1 MVIINFWNIRGASLD
16 YPLAEIGIVYGW
28 VRILVSITV
37 IRCDMIEMASC
48 TMHNRGELVMA
59 NPLLELKTLG
69 QSVWYDNVDR
79 AQLVSGQFKRM
90 LEEDGVVGVTANP
103 TIFEK
108 SISSGHAYDDQISQL
123 INEGKSTSDIYEAVV
138 IQDIRTVAD
147 LLRPIYDNT
156 VGQDGYV
163 SLEVS
168 PDLALDTEGTIAEAR
183 RLWQMVDRPN
193 LMIKIPATPEGI
205 PAIYETLRSGIN
217 VNVTLIFSIEVY
229 RQVADAYQR
238 ALEDRKAQG
247 KDIRALA
254 SVASFFVSRVDT
266 LVDKLLDI
274 KIKASNDPTE
284 QQKLKSL
291 QGKAAIANA
300 RLVFQDFK
308 QIFSTSRFET
318 LRRAGAH
325 VQRPLWASTS
335 TKNPAYRDILY
346 AEELIG
352 PNTVDTMPLDTIN
365 NFRDHGCTRCSID
378 EDLEGA
384 KQTLDELEKL
394 GIHYNQVTQQ
404 LLDEGVQK
412 FADSFHQL
420 FAGIESK
427 KNAIKERQTAH

>member
-1 MVIINFWNIRGASLD
+1 M
-16 YPLAEIGIVYGW
+16 
-28 VRILVSITV
+28 T
-37 IRCDMIEMASC
+37 
-48 TMHNRGELVMA
+48 

-69 QSVWYDNVDR
+69 QSVWYDNIDR
-79 AQLVSGQFKRM
+79 AQLVSGQFKRLM
-90 LEEDGVVGVTANP
+90 DEDGVVGVTANP

-108 SISSGHAYDDQISQL
+108 SISSGHAYDEQISQL
-123 INEGKSTSDIYEAVV
+123 VKEGKTTSDIYEAIV

-147 LLRPIYDNT
+147 LLRPIYDST
-156 VGQDGYV
+156 GGQDGYV

-168 PDLALDTEGTIAEAR
+168 PDLAYNTQGTIAEAR
-183 RLWQMVDRPN
+183 RFWQLVDRPN

-205 PAIYETLRSGIN
+205 PAVYETLRSGVN
-217 VNVTLIFSIEVY
+217 VNITLIFSIEVY

-238 ALEDRKAQG
+238 ALEDRNAQG
-247 KDIRALA
+247 KDIRTLA

-266 LVDKLLDI
+266 LVDKVLDAR
-274 KIKASNDPTE
+274 IKASSDPA
-284 QQKLKSL
+284 QQQELKAL

-300 RLVFQDFK
+300 RLVYQDFK
-308 QIFSTSRFET
+308 KIFGTQRFET
-318 LRRAGAH
+318 LRHAGAH

-352 PNTVDTMPLDTIN
+352 PNTVDTMPLETIN
-365 NFRDHGCTRCSID
+365 NFRDHGRVRCSI
-378 EDLEGA
+378 EDDVAGA

-394 GIHYNQVTQQ
+394 GIHYHQVTQQ

-420 FAGIESK
+420 IAGIEGK

>member
-1 MVIINFWNIRGASLD
+1 M
-16 YPLAEIGIVYGW
+16 P
-28 VRILVSITV
+28 
-37 IRCDMIEMASC
+37 
-48 TMHNRGELVMA
+48 

-69 QSVWYDNVDR
+69 QSVWYDNIDR

-90 LEEDGVVGVTANP
+90 LDEDGVVGVTANP

-108 SISSGHAYDDQISQL
+108 SISGGQAYDSQISQL
-123 INEGKSTSDIYEAVV
+123 INEGKGTSDIYEAVV

-183 RLWQMVDRPN
+183 RFWQLVDRPN

-217 VNVTLIFSIEVY
+217 VNITLIFSIESY

-247 KDIRALA
+247 KDIRTLA

-266 LVDKLLDI
+266 LVDKLLDVR
-274 KIKASNDPTE
+274 IKASSDSTE

-300 RLVFQDFK
+300 GLVYQDFK

-318 LRRAGAH
+318 LRQAGAR

-352 PNTVDTMPLDTIN
+352 PNTVDTMPLETIN
-365 NFRDHGCTRCSID
+365 NFRDHGHTRCSID
-378 EDLEGA
+378 DDLAGA
-384 KQTLDELEKL
+384 KQTLDELERL
-394 GIHYNQVTQQ
+394 GIHYSQVTQQ

-412 FADSFHQL
+412 FAASFHQL

-427 KNAIKERQTAH
+427 KNVIKERQTAR